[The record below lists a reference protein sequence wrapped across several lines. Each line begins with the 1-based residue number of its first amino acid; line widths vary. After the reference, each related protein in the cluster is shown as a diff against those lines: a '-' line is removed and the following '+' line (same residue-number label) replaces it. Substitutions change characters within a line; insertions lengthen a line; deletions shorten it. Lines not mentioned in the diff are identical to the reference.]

1 MFTKKTKRYLML
13 LAALGLIAIAAGSS
27 GTFATFNAETANTN
41 NTFATGSIF
50 LHTTKQGSSNICKS
64 ESDTSNNQNVLSTN
78 GCDTLITIPNL
89 SAGASGTVNLT
100 LENAGSINASKLK
113 IATGTLGCQN
123 GRPNITT
130 TNQAVSSGAQTT
142 INVAALPYALVKGTQ
157 ITISDTSNSDT
168 LTLASNAAASA
179 TQIDVT
185 GSSTTHSYSTGAN
198 VKFAVSFGAANLCS
212 NIQFYIAE
220 TDTLGGTQKEC
231 LFPAGAGA
239 CTFGSTHISDLN
251 PYSYPTFDDVTSALW
266 SGATSGTDGL
276 DAGKARYIQIG
287 WQAPAAASFNNPL
300 QNATATFDLVWHIE
314 Q

>member
-1 MFTKKTKRYLML
+1 MFTKNAKRYLML

-27 GTFATFNAETANTN
+27 GTFATFNAETANTG
-41 NTFATGSIF
+41 NTFATGSMF
-50 LHTTKQGSSNICKS
+50 LHVTKSGGTTCKS

-78 GCDTLITIPNL
+78 GCQTLITVPNL
-89 SAGASGTVNLT
+89 SAGASGVVNLT

-113 IATGTLGCQN
+113 IATGGTGCVN
-123 GRPNITT
+123 GRPDITT
-130 TNQAVSSGAQTT
+130 TNQAITSGAQTT
-142 INVAALPYALVKGTQ
+142 ITVAALPYALVKGTQ
-157 ITISDTSNSDT
+157 LTISDTTNSDT
-168 LTLASNAAASA
+168 VTLNANAAANA

-185 GSSTTHSYSTGAN
+185 GSSTTNGYASGAD

-220 TDTLGGTQKEC
+220 TNTLGGTQQEC

-239 CTFGSTHISDLN
+239 CTFGSTHISDLD
-251 PYSYPTFDDVTSALW
+251 PYEYPTFDDVTTALW
-266 SGATSGTDGL
+266 TGGANGSDGL

-287 WQAPAAASFNNPL
+287 WQAPSGVAFSNAL